1 MSSGESKNQI
11 SIQYQCQELGNL
23 KKHLEPYAV
32 LSNVCRKHARE
43 AEIVRVGENIKTLE
57 QPTEKKFLSS
67 TFHRMW

>member
-1 MSSGESKNQI
+1 MSNPRLYKDTDWKVV
-11 SIQYQCQELGNL
+11 QC
-23 KKHLEPYAV
+23 AV
-32 LSNVCRKHARE
+32 ISNVCRKHARE

>member
-1 MSSGESKNQI
+1 MTGDPLPEDLTQ
-11 SIQYQCQELGNL
+11 
-23 KKHLEPYAV
+23 
-32 LSNVCRKHARE
+32 HARE